1 MGGDDISLEAQLIS
15 SVLEEHQEESPI
27 DVCTHE
33 TSVFDMVPP
42 ATMAEE
48 QNKYPILGVVY
59 QYVAK
64 GIKPKPSAIA
74 EIPSKSV
81 RKYLL
86 QFD

>member
-1 MGGDDISLEAQLIS
+1 MFTHGYKVKVQSVS

-33 TSVFDMVPP
+33 RSVFDKVPP

-48 QNKYPILGVVY
+48 QKKDLILGVVY
-59 QYVAK
+59 QYVVK

-74 EIPSKSV
+74 KIPSKSV
-81 RKYLL
+81 RK
-86 QFD
+86 